1 MLKRHGAM
9 VAVPFLILALR
20 GFAGV
25 GDGDGPLRFQFG
37 SGNREAGYSQVTVAT
52 AYTKERGYGF
62 EDPASLV
69 FSAAHGCSADAPF
82 KFDVDLPDGNYDV
95 SVTVGDAG
103 GPSTTAIRAQWRRLM
118 VDGVATRAGRT
129 ETRNFTVNV
138 NTGRLDIEFVG
149 KHPSV
154 DRIEIK
160 RNETAVTVYIAGDS
174 TVCDQEHEPFAG
186 WGQILPVFFKPGGV
200 AVANHARSGRA
211 ANSFVRE
218 KRLDK
223 ILATI
228 KPGDY
233 LFVQFAHNDMKQ
245 PAMQPFT
252 TYKAAMQVY
261 IDEARKRQ
269 AIPVLVTPMH
279 RRFFNPDGTV
289 QNTLKEFPEAVR
301 QLAEEQHVALI
312 DLNAMSK
319 IFYEALGPEKSKL
332 AFAQYPANTF
342 PGQDK
347 ELKDNTHFNEYGA
360 FELARCVA
368 EAIRKSDLPLAKQ
381 VIEDLPAMN
390 TANPAQ
396 KPAGP
401 TTRATNKKPL
411 ATPEGS

>member
-1 MLKRHGAM
+1 MFHRHRAM
-9 VAVPFLILALR
+9 VGVLVWLLAAR
-20 GFAGV
+20 GFAGP
-25 GDGDGPLRFQFG
+25 GDGPLKFQFG
-37 SGNREAGYSQVTVAT
+37 RANPEAGYVQVAAAT

-62 EDPASLV
+62 EDASGLV
-69 FSAAHGCSADAPF
+69 SLAVQGCSANAPF
-82 KFDVDLPDGNYDV
+82 KFDVDLPYGNYDV

-103 GPSTTAIRAQWRRLM
+103 APSNTAVRAQWRRLM
-118 VDGVATRAGRT
+118 VDDIATAAGRT
-129 ETRNFTVNV
+129 ETRTFTVNV
-138 NTGRLDIEFVG
+138 DTGRLDIEFVG

-154 DRIEIK
+154 DRLEIK
-160 RNETAVTVYIAGDS
+160 RNEAAITVYIAGDS

-228 KPGDY
+228 RPGDY

-269 AIPVLVTPMH
+269 AIPVLVTSMH
-279 RRFFNPDGTV
+279 RRFFNSDGTV

-301 QLAEEQHVALI
+301 QLAAEQHVALI

-319 IFYEALGPEKSKL
+319 TFYEALGPEKSKL

-342 PGQDK
+342 PGQEK

-381 VIEDLPAMN
+381 VVEDLPGMN
-390 TANPAQ
+390 AAKPVL

-401 TTRATNKKPL
+401 TTRGMNKKPL